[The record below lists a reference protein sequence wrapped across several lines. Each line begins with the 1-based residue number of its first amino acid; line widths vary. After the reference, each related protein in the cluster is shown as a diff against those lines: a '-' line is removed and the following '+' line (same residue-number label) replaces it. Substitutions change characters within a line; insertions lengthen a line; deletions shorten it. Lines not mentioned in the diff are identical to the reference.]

1 MKVWIDRNECESNLA
16 ACESCFGQFI
26 RTGVPDRGCI
36 LDVKDDGRED
46 YTIYFKSDDHVE
58 VIEIPADQVELVAYE
73 GWSRFVSF
81 EPPYRRNEAAERFKR
96 K

>member
-1 MKVWIDRNECESNLA
+1 MKVWIDRNQCESNLA

-36 LDVKDDGRED
+36 LAAQDDGRED
-46 YTIYFKSDDHVE
+46 YTVYLKYNDHVE

-73 GWSRFVSF
+73 GWSKFVSV
-81 EPPYRRNEAAERFKR
+81 EPAFRRNEGTQRLKNR
-96 K
+96 